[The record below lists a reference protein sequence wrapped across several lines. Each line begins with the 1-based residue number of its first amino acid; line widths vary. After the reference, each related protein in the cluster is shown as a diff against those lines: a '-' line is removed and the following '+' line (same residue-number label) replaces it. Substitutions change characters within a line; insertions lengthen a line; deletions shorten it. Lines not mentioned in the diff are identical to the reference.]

1 MLPLPLTLGS
11 CNIYKKYSTPETTA
25 LTREYVEAR
34 QQPADSAA
42 FGNLLWEDVFTDP
55 VLADLISQAL
65 SNNNDLKN
73 AQLNVKMAH
82 AQLKGARLSY
92 LPSLV
97 LAPMGRVLP
106 MRSPRCHG
114 HTPSRCRPAGR

>member
-1 MLPLPLTLGS
+1 MKISNISLLAIIGVTATLTLGS

-97 LAPMGRVLP
+97 LAPNG
-106 MRSPRCHG
+106 
-114 HTPSRCRPAGR
+114 AGASYAKSAM